1 MNLMKLPKSIW
12 TECISGFLWAFEAQ
26 QWAQTSKQSCS
37 RIGPKVDSMRERD
50 SVLEKTRGLRRQK
63 DKRMWWSE
71 ATMRMWSSDVLKGV
85 LENKRM
91 KMLYFSL
98 ISSVKYNI

>member
-1 MNLMKLPKSIW
+1 MDLMKLPKAIW

-26 QWAQTSKQSCS
+26 QWAQTSKQIWN

-50 SVLEKTRGLRRQK
+50 SVLEKTRWVESA
-63 DKRMWWSE
+63 KRMWWSE